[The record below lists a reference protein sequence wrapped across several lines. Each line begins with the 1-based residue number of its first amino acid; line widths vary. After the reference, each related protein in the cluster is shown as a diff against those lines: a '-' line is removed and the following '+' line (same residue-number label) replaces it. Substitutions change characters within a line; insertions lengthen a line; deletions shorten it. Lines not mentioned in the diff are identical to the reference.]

1 MRYLEAFVHEYKE
14 EFVHITE
21 SDVGIAGEIKTVQRL
36 LLDEKFHPSV
46 QLKALFDK
54 LLRRSKYPMEVA
66 IVGQFSSGK
75 STFLNALLSKDV
87 LPTGITPVT
96 SKVNYINYADEYKL
110 KVTYKNGAEEYH
122 VLEAISRF
130 TDQRESVEDIKY
142 LTLYAPMDILR
153 DISFVDTPGLN
164 SQSFED
170 TQSTK
175 KILRD
180 VDGIIWLTLI
190 DNAGK
195 ESEAEV
201 LEEYLENFKEKSLC
215 VLNQKDK
222 FSAEQ
227 IQETLKY
234 ITTKFSDFFCE
245 VVPISAKQALESRVH
260 QKEVLKENALFEIH
274 NAFKQH
280 SEKYS
285 SENDLESFKQEY
297 ESFKMKMKRIEAED
311 NTDNLSL
318 MYESN
323 ISQVIAFIETT
334 LRPQAK
340 EAKAYALRND
350 LKSVCEILVGEFAS
364 ILGVYESLEKIL
376 RHKEDEIT
384 KAFDEVY
391 LKYASSLYTTYDKLD
406 TILETIAHSIYEN
419 IHTKELSRYEEGK
432 GILGQKKVK
441 PSFFEALYVDQEAV
455 MQKLF
460 YDEQYIDKQIK
471 SVVGYFKGVCDD
483 TADDLHSV
491 FVILK
496 RAIQVWQEPYE
507 HISKHREI
515 ASDLEFANT
524 RQFVAKVYEN
534 ILLPYHDSIL
544 ENISD
549 VHKQS
554 AFFEGKVSASYKQ
567 LCDESIC
574 ILQKKID
581 KQIQMHLKEPLRYA
595 ISMPSYDAVQ
605 EIVRSSYELE
615 KMDVFLRSRRNYL
628 YKTIESSKEQ
638 FSCINQER
646 IDYILTHKHAV
657 AEKIEAIKTIAS
669 NIVSM

>member
-1 MRYLEAFVHEYKE
+1 MKHLKAFVDEYKKQ
-14 EFVHITE
+14 FIHAPE
-21 SDVGIAGEIKTVQRL
+21 SETGIAGEIKSVQRS

-66 IVGQFSSGK
+66 VVGQFSSGK

-142 LTLYAPMDILR
+142 LTLYAPMEILR

-201 LEEYLENFKEKSLC
+201 LAEYLENFKEKSLC
-215 VLNQKDK
+215 VLNQIDR
-222 FSAEQ
+222 FTAEQ
-227 IQETLKY
+227 MQLTLEY

-245 VVPISAKQALESRVH
+245 VAPISAKQALESRVH
-260 QKEVLKENALFEIH
+260 QKEVLKENALYEVQKS
-274 NAFKQH
+274 FKQL
-280 SEKYS
+280 SEKHIK
-285 SENDLESFKQEY
+285 ENDLGFFKQAY
-297 ESFKMKMKRIEAED
+297 EAFQAKMKKIDMQD
-311 NTDNLSL
+311 NSGNLDL
-318 MYESN
+318 MRESN
-323 ISQVIAFIETT
+323 ISQVLEFIEKT

-340 EAKAYALRND
+340 EAKAYALRKD
-350 LKSVCEILVGEFAS
+350 LKSICEILLGEYGS

-376 RHKEDEIT
+376 RHNEDVIIN
-384 KAFDEVY
+384 AFDQVY
-391 LKYASSLYTTYDKLD
+391 IKHSSSLYATFDKLD
-406 TILETIAHSIYEN
+406 TIVETIAQSIYKN
-419 IHTKELSRYEEGK
+419 IRTQEQSRYEEYK
-432 GILGQKKVK
+432 GMLGQKKVI
-441 PSFFEALYVDQEAV
+441 SSVFEAFFVDQEAV

-460 YDEQYIDKQIK
+460 YEDQYIDKQIK
-471 SVVGYFKGVCDD
+471 AAIGYFKNVQDD
-483 TADDLHSV
+483 TAESLHEV
-491 FVILK
+491 FMILK

-534 ILLPYHDSIL
+534 ILFFYHSAIL
-544 ENISD
+544 GNISQ
-549 VHKQS
+549 VHKQF
-554 AFFEGKVSASYKQ
+554 AFFEGKTGASYKQ
-567 LCDESIC
+567 LCRESIC
-574 ILQKKID
+574 MLQQKMD
-581 KQIQMHLKEPLRYA
+581 KQGEMHIKEPLKYGVN
-595 ISMPSYDAVQ
+595 IPSYESVL
-605 EIVRSSYELE
+605 EIVRHNYELE
-615 KMDVFLRSRRNYL
+615 KMDTFLRSRRNCL
-628 YKTIESSKEQ
+628 YKIIEDSKEQ
-638 FSCINQER
+638 FEHINKER
-646 IDYILTHKHAV
+646 IEYILTQKYPIE
-657 AEKIEAIKTIAS
+657 EKIEAIKKVEA
-669 NIVSM
+669 NIGG

>member
-1 MRYLEAFVHEYKE
+1 MRYLEAFAHEYKK
-14 EFVHITE
+14 EFIHIPE
-21 SDVGIAGEIKTVQRL
+21 SDGGIAGEIKTVQRL
-36 LLDEKFHPSV
+36 LLDERFHPSV

-130 TDQRESVEDIKY
+130 TDQRDSVEDIKY

-222 FSAEQ
+222 FTAEQ
-227 IQETLKY
+227 IEQTLEH
-234 ITTKFSDFFCE
+234 IMTKFSDFFCE
-245 VVPISAKQALESRVH
+245 VVPISARQALASRVH
-260 QKEVLKENALFEIH
+260 QKEVLKENALFDIQ

-280 SEKYS
+280 SEKHS
-285 SENDLESFKQEY
+285 SENDLEFFKQTY
-297 ESFKMKMKRIEAED
+297 ESFKMKMKHIEAED

-318 MYESN
+318 MHESN
-323 ISQVIAFIETT
+323 ISQVIEFIETT

-350 LKSVCEILVGEFAS
+350 LKSVCEILVGEFTS
-364 ILGVYESLEKIL
+364 IMGVYESLETIL

-384 KAFDEVY
+384 KAFDGVY
-391 LKYASSLYTTYDKLD
+391 LKYASSLYTTYDKLN
-406 TILETIAHSIYEN
+406 IIIETIAQGIYEN
-419 IHTKELSRYEEGK
+419 IRTKEQIGYEEGK
-432 GILGQKKVK
+432 GILGQKKVT
-441 PSFFEALYVDQEAV
+441 SSLFEALYVDEEAV

-460 YDEQYIDKQIK
+460 YEEQYIDKQIK
-471 SVVGYFKGVCDD
+471 STVVYFKRMCGD
-483 TADDLHSV
+483 TADDLQGV
-491 FVILK
+491 FMILK
-496 RAIQVWQEPYE
+496 RAVQVWQEPYE
-507 HISKHREI
+507 QISKHREI
-515 ASDLEFANT
+515 ASDLEFAST

-534 ILLPYHDSIL
+534 ILLPYHNAVL

-554 AFFEGKVSASYKQ
+554 AFFEGKVGASYKQ

-574 ILQKKID
+574 ILQKKLD
-581 KQIQMHLKEPLRYA
+581 KQLQMHLKEPLRFA
-595 ISMPSYDAVQ
+595 ISMPSYDTVL
-605 EIVRSSYELE
+605 EIVRNSYELE
-615 KMDVFLRSRRNYL
+615 KMDAFLRSRRNYL
-628 YKTIESSKEQ
+628 YKSIESSKEQ
-638 FSCINQER
+638 FSCINKER
-646 IDYILTHKHAV
+646 IDYILTHKHAI
-657 AEKIEAIKTIAS
+657 AEKIEDIKKIAL
-669 NIVSM
+669 NIGFA